1 MRFSLPNINLIF
13 REILKLYFVFFLRFI
28 PILIDISVINL
39 IFLINLY
46 FVTTFLKILILF
58 DLAFNYSDCDY

>member
-13 REILKLYFVFFLRFI
+13 REILKLYFVFFVRFI

-39 IFLINLY
+39 IFFINLY
-46 FVTTFLKILILF
+46 FVTIF
-58 DLAFNYSDCDY
+58 S